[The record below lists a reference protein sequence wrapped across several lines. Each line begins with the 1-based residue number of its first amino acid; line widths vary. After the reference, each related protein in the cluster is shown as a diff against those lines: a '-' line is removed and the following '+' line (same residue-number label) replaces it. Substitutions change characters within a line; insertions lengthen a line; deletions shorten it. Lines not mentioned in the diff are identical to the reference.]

1 VFESYGA
8 DVIFARRVTL
18 NMSFALSS
26 LSRREHSE
34 GGELAKAQVRG
45 FDSADH
51 TCTCEVEV
59 EVEVR
64 RNEDVKIKLTFD
76 IMLKLL

>member
-1 VFESYGA
+1 V
-8 DVIFARRVTL
+8 
-18 NMSFALSS
+18 FALSS

-51 TCTCEVEV
+51 KFACEVD
-59 EVEVR
+59 VEVR
-64 RNEDVKIKLTFD
+64 RNEDVKIKLIFD